1 MYSIII
7 FYIIFTISV
16 YFILK
21 NKNFITEKFNLIDI
35 PNQRKLHKRPIPIL
49 GGLIA
54 AVFFTEYFLIE
65 KLFNINENISVNI
78 FLPLVIFFIGIYDD
92 AKNLNANLKLLF
104 LGLIFIFNFISRIQN
119 KLFKFCVVKK

>member
-35 PNQRKLHKRPIPIL
+35 PNQRKLHKSPIPIL

-54 AVFFTEYFLIE
+54 AVFL
-65 KLFNINENISVNI
+65 LNI
-78 FLPLVIFFIGIYDD
+78 F
-92 AKNLNANLKLLF
+92 
-104 LGLIFIFNFISRIQN
+104 
-119 KLFKFCVVKK
+119 

>member
-7 FYIIFTISV
+7 YIIFTISV

-49 GGLIA
+49 
-54 AVFFTEYFLIE
+54 
-65 KLFNINENISVNI
+65 
-78 FLPLVIFFIGIYDD
+78 
-92 AKNLNANLKLLF
+92 
-104 LGLIFIFNFISRIQN
+104 
-119 KLFKFCVVKK
+119 VV